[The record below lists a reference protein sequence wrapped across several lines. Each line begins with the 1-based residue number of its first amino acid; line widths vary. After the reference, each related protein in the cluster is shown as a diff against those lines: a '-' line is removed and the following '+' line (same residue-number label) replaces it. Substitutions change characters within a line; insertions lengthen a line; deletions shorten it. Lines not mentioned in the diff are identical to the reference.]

1 MSRFI
6 ALCVAI
12 LVVAMSAACAKK
24 PDPIADTEAAFL
36 EFLDAANAVGGLTRA
51 QRERLHRLISQ
62 QNYTY
67 QQILEFA
74 KAIKAG
80 QL

>member
-1 MSRFI
+1 MKDQRGSY
-6 ALCVAI
+6 
-12 LVVAMSAACAKK
+12 
-24 PDPIADTEAAFL
+24 DPRKQEKRDSKDKMGDNTKTNKEVT
-36 EFLDAANAVGGLTRA
+36 DAANAVGGLTRA